1 MTKLT
6 VHYVATVS
14 AQTLNHRSAFDKIS
28 KGSENKTRKCGER
41 CTEQQRRHSAPKV
54 VNNAPSLSDPMIA
67 KRQKPKPKRSQIP
80 MSLKTSKYNRSRCAP
95 KFESTRQGACL
106 HELGSANFIQ

>member
-28 KGSENKTRKCGER
+28 EGSENKTM
-41 CTEQQRRHSAPKV
+41 
-54 VNNAPSLSDPMIA
+54 NAESVALGNRGDIAHRSLP
-67 KRQKPKPKRSQIP
+67 
-80 MSLKTSKYNRSRCAP
+80 T
-95 KFESTRQGACL
+95 
-106 HELGSANFIQ
+106 